1 MEELFYVSRAM
12 RYAHIDIAR
21 GIAII
26 LVVLGHC
33 CQSTDIAL
41 NRVILSFHMP
51 LFFFLSGVFAK
62 SETVKTIMGGV
73 FLKAKKLLIPQV
85 TLSVTIIILKG
96 SIWLSEGKNLSDFDF
111 FACFGFWFLPVLF
124 LCSICYMT
132 VFAIIDL
139 HKAQFKVVTMIIA
152 MSLSV
157 ILILNHVDSEIIPVD
172 WLIKSTVAVPFYFGG
187 SFFKERVLKV
197 SNEQRIYD
205 NMLLIL
211 LLPIIV
217 IVSQINSPVLMY
229 KNEYGMIP
237 LFFITSVLGI
247 VLVVELSKRLVNM
260 PVLIEFGKL
269 SIAVYVWN
277 FLIVGFSVRVLN
289 RIMLMLGLD
298 NEAILTAA
306 TFSISMII
314 LYLLSKWTYNK
325 LPYLYGLK

>member
-1 MEELFYVSRAM
+1 MNQRIE
-12 RYAHIDIAR
+12 HIDIAR

-33 CQSTDIAL
+33 CQSNDIAL

-62 SETVKTIMGGV
+62 SETAKTLLGGV

-96 SIWLSEGKNLSDFDF
+96 SIWISEGKSLLDFNF
-111 FACFGFWFLPVLF
+111 LACFGFWFLPVLF
-124 LCSICYMT
+124 LCSICYMA
-132 VFAIIDL
+132 VSAIIDL
-139 HKAQFKVVTMIIA
+139 HKTLFKVVTMIIA

-217 IVSQINSPVLMY
+217 ILSQINTPVMMY
-229 KNEYGMIP
+229 ENEYGIMP
-237 LFFITSVLGI
+237 LFFLTSVLGI
-247 VLVVELSKRLVNM
+247 MLVVELSKRLVNM
-260 PVLIEFGKL
+260 PVLLEFGKL

-289 RIMLMLGLD
+289 RILLIFGID
-298 NEAILTAA
+298 NETILTAA
-306 TFSISMII
+306 TFSVSLII

-325 LPYLYGLK
+325 LPYLYGLKKTHI

>member
-1 MEELFYVSRAM
+1 MNKRVEHV
-12 RYAHIDIAR
+12 DIAR
-21 GIAII
+21 GIAIL

-33 CQSTDIAL
+33 CQSTDAVL

-62 SETVKTIMGGV
+62 SETAKTLQGGA

-85 TLSVTIIILKG
+85 TLSVTIMLLKG

-124 LCSICYMT
+124 LCSICYM
-132 VFAIIDL
+132 VVSAIIDL
-139 HKAQFKVVTMIIA
+139 HRAQFKVVTMIIA

-157 ILILNHVDSEIIPVD
+157 ILILNHVTSEITPID
-172 WLIKSTVAVPFYFGG
+172 WLIKSAVAMPFYFGG
-187 SFFKERVLKV
+187 SFFKERVLKI
-197 SNEQRIYD
+197 SNWQRIFD
-205 NMLLIL
+205 SMFLIL

-217 IVSQINSPVLMY
+217 ILSQINSPVLMY
-229 KNEYGMIP
+229 KNEYGICP
-237 LFFITSVLGI
+237 LFFLTSVLGI
-247 VLVVELSKRLVNM
+247 MLVVELSKRLVNM

-277 FLIVGFSVRVLN
+277 FLIVGFLFRVLN
-289 RIMLMLGLD
+289 RIMMMFGLD
-298 NEAILTAA
+298 NEGILTAA
-306 TFSISMII
+306 TFSVSMII

-325 LPYLYGLK
+325 LPYLYGLKKTHI

>member
-1 MEELFYVSRAM
+1 M

-33 CQSTDIAL
+33 CQSADMAL

-62 SETVKTIMGGV
+62 SETAKTLLGGV

-85 TLSVTIIILKG
+85 TLSVTIIVLKG
-96 SIWLSEGKNLSDFDF
+96 SIWLSEGKSLSDFNF
-111 FACFGFWFLPVLF
+111 LACFGFWFLPVLF
-124 LCSICYMT
+124 LCSICYMA
-132 VFAIIDL
+132 VSAIIDL

-157 ILILNHVDSEIIPVD
+157 ILILDHVASEITPVD
-172 WLIKSTVAVPFYFGG
+172 WLIKSTVALPFYFGG
-187 SFFKERVLKV
+187 SFFKERVLRI
-197 SNEQRIYD
+197 NNQQRTAD
-205 NMLLIL
+205 NMFLIF

-217 IVSQINSPVLMY
+217 ILSQINTPVMMY
-229 KNEYGMIP
+229 ENEYGIMP
-237 LFFITSVLGI
+237 LFFLTSVLGI
-247 VLVVELSKRLVNM
+247 MLVVELSKRLVNM
-260 PVLIEFGKL
+260 PVLLEFGKL

-289 RIMLMLGLD
+289 RILLIFGID

-306 TFSISMII
+306 TFSVSLII

-325 LPYLYGLK
+325 LPYLYGLKKTHI

>member
-1 MEELFYVSRAM
+1 M
-12 RYAHIDIAR
+12 
-21 GIAII
+21 
-26 LVVLGHC
+26 
-33 CQSTDIAL
+33 
-41 NRVILSFHMP
+41 
-51 LFFFLSGVFAK
+51 
-62 SETVKTIMGGV
+62 
-73 FLKAKKLLIPQV
+73 KAKKLLIPQV
-85 TLSVTIIILKG
+85 TLAVTIIVLKG
-96 SIWLSEGKNLSDFDF
+96 SIWLSEGNNLSDFDF

-124 LCSICYMT
+124 LCSICYMA
-132 VFAIIDL
+132 VSAIIDL
-139 HKAQFKVVTMIIA
+139 HKTRFKVVTMIIA

-187 SFFKERVLKV
+187 SFFKKRVLKV

-217 IVSQINSPVLMY
+217 ILSQINTPVMMY
-229 KNEYGMIP
+229 ENEYGIMP
-237 LFFITSVLGI
+237 LFFLTSVLGI
-247 VLVVELSKRLVNM
+247 MLVVELSKRLVNM
-260 PVLIEFGKL
+260 PVLLEFGKL

-289 RIMLMLGLD
+289 RILLIFGID
-298 NEAILTAA
+298 NETILTAA
-306 TFSISMII
+306 TFSVSLII

>member
-1 MEELFYVSRAM
+1 M

-33 CQSTDIAL
+33 CQLTDIAL
-41 NRVILSFHMP
+41 NIVILSFHMP

-62 SETVKTIMGGV
+62 SETVKTIMGGA
-73 FLKAKKLLIPQV
+73 FSKAKKLLIPQV
-85 TLSVTIIILKG
+85 TLSVTIIMLKG
-96 SIWLSEGKNLSDFDF
+96 ALWLAEGKSMLDFDYL
-111 FACFGFWFLPVLF
+111 ACFGFWFLPVLF
-124 LCSICYMT
+124 LCSLWYM
-132 VFAIIDL
+132 VVSAIIDL
-139 HKAQFKVVTMIIA
+139 HKISFKVVTMIIA

-157 ILILNHVDSEIIPVD
+157 IIILNHVDSVITPVD
-172 WLIKSTVAVPFYFGG
+172 WLIKSTVAMPFFFGG

-197 SNEQRIYD
+197 GNEQRIFD
-205 NMLLIL
+205 NMFLIL

-217 IVSQINSPVLMY
+217 ILSQINSPVLMY
-229 KNEYGMIP
+229 KNEYGICP
-237 LFFITSVLGI
+237 LFFLTSVLGI
-247 VLVVELSKRLVNM
+247 MLVVELSKRLVNM

-289 RIMLMLGLD
+289 RIMMMFGLD
-298 NEAILTAA
+298 NEGILTAA
-306 TFSISMII
+306 TFSVSMII

-325 LPYLYGLK
+325 LPYLYGLKKTHI